1 MKIRALV
8 LTFGFWWVIIKPE
21 KAKGDI
27 PKGETQTSDI
37 PKGFR
42 KAEIADKKARRK
54 PMY

>member
-1 MKIRALV
+1 MKRLKRV
-8 LTFGFWWVIIKPE
+8 LTNWLSWVIIKPE